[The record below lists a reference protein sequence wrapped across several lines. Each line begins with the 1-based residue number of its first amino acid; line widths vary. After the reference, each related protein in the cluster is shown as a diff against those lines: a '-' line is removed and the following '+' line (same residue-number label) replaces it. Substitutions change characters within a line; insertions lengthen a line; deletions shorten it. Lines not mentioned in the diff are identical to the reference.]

1 MKYVGKEFNR
11 AEGMLKAEGSHKYP
25 SDIREKDVLILGVKR
40 AEVPHGNILKI
51 DLDRAK
57 AVKGVVAIYTA
68 KDIPGK
74 NRYGIVHKDQEI
86 LVEKKVRCIGDPIC
100 LVAGET
106 KEAVEEAIKN
116 ISVQYELLD
125 IVSSPFEALK
135 EDAPL
140 IHESGNL
147 LHKIELTKGDID
159 KAFIEADIVIENKY
173 CVPFQDHMPLE
184 TEAGFGKIDEDG
196 KLAIWA
202 GTQTIYRDIN
212 EISYALNIPKE
223 QIRVAAPFFGGGFGR
238 KDGITIQLLVALAVI
253 KLRRPVRIFL
263 ERSESINSSYHRH
276 AAFMKYK
283 TAAKSDGTITG
294 CEAELYFDKGAYASL
309 GAEVLNLAVE
319 HFAGP
324 YKIENTRVNGYAVY
338 TNNPIG
344 GAFRGFGVPQVTFA
358 FESQMD
364 IIAEKLNIT
373 PLDIRKKNVIEQW
386 DNSCIGH
393 TFIYSTGL
401 KECLEVLEQTELYK
415 NKCDYLKTNS
425 RNKKRGIGI
434 AVAYQGGGLG
444 VNIPDFAQAK
454 LELKEDGTLVV
465 YGGISDMGQGNTTAN
480 VQIAAELFN
489 LDRTRISYTTP
500 DSKFTLDSGPA
511 SASRTT
517 YIYAKALEGA
527 AKVLKDSMLEAA
539 AWFMKENKED
549 LIMRNGSILGKNE
562 NMSFEKVYE
571 LLEERKR
578 IAISYVDNPIAKDRH
593 EIGHGLPHIIYSHS
607 AHMALVEVDMLT
619 GSVAILRYI
628 TATECGKVINP
639 QALQGQIHGG
649 VAQGIG
655 YALFEGLKLN
665 NSKVL
670 NNKMSTYIIPS
681 ILDVPDIECLSVQ
694 PYETTGAFGMKG
706 VGEISIDAPAPALS
720 NAIYNAVG
728 YRSFSLPITAEKIL
742 LRENIEW

>member
-11 AEGMLKAEGSHKYP
+11 AEGKLKAEGTHKYP
-25 SDIREKDVLILGVKR
+25 SDIRESDTLILGVKR
-40 AEVPHGNILKI
+40 SEVPHGNILKI

-57 AVKGVVAIYTA
+57 AVKGVIAIFTA
-68 KDIPGK
+68 KDIPGR
-74 NRYGIVHKDQEI
+74 NRYGIVQKDQEI

-100 LVAGET
+100 LVVGES
-106 KEAVEEAIKN
+106 KSAVEEAIKN
-116 ISVQYELLD
+116 ISIQYEL
-125 IVSSPFEALK
+125 ITVVTTPFEGLK

-140 IHESGNL
+140 IHENGNL
-147 LHKIELTKGDID
+147 LHKIEVTKGDVD
-159 KAFIEADIVIENKY
+159 KAFKEADIVIENKY

-202 GTQTIYRDIN
+202 GTQTIYRDID
-212 EISYALNIPKE
+212 EISYALDIPKDL
-223 QIRVAAPFFGGGFGR
+223 IRVAAPFFGGGFGR
-238 KDGITIQLLVALAVI
+238 KDGITIQLLIALAVI

-373 PLDIRKKNVIEQW
+373 PLDIRKKNVIHQW
-386 DNSCIGH
+386 DTSCIGH

-401 KECLEVLEQTELYK
+401 KECLQALENTDLYK
-415 NKCDYLKTNS
+415 NKKEYLKTNS
-425 RNKKRGIGI
+425 ENKRRGLGI

-444 VNIPDFAQAK
+444 VNIPDYAQAK
-454 LELKEDGTLVV
+454 LELKENGTLIV

-489 LDRTRISYTTP
+489 LDRSKISYTTP

-527 AKVLKDSMLEAA
+527 SKILKENMLEVTAI
-539 AWFMKENKED
+539 FLKENKEN
-549 LIMRNGSILGKNE
+549 LIMSNGNIIGNSGE
-562 NMSFEKVYE
+562 VSFEKVYE
-571 LLEERKR
+571 LLDISKR
-578 IAISYVDNPIAKDRH
+578 IAICYADNPIAKDRH

-607 AHMALVEVDMLT
+607 AHMALVEVDMIT
-619 GSVAILRYI
+619 GSVAILKYI

-639 QALQGQIHGG
+639 QSLQGQIHGG
-649 VAQGIG
+649 AAQGIG
-655 YALFEGLKLN
+655 YALFEGLKLE

-670 NNKMSTYIIPS
+670 NNKLSTYIIPS
-681 ILDVPDIECLSVQ
+681 ILDVPEIECLHVE

-706 VGEISIDAPAPALS
+706 VGEISIDAPAPAIS

-742 LRENIEW
+742 LRENNQW